1 VVAKSAITQ
10 SWGALKRYYDS
21 SMVLGSIP
29 VDEQIFAIDIGATN
43 IKFCHVDVEG
53 QLLEAVRRSSTP
65 YPCNPTR
72 LVEILSLRINK
83 SDVSY
88 VGVGFPGELAN
99 GLVTDPGNLARPGG
113 VTTDID
119 PQLDDAWRGFALE
132 ESLRASTGRDVRV
145 VNDATLAAL
154 GCCQGT
160 GTELVLALGTGFG
173 LALEVDGELQKVRD
187 VGAEIF
193 VNGKTYDEVLG
204 EQGRSQDE
212 VRWRSLLGKAV
223 AAFAHEFHATTVHLA
238 GGNARRLS
246 PNSLPEVTALLVVH
260 GNEAPLHGVAKLFYI

>member
-1 VVAKSAITQ
+1 MSTVTQEGSAI
-10 SWGALKRYYDS
+10 GDYYDAD
-21 SMVLGSIP
+21 MALGSVP
-29 VDEQIFAIDIGATN
+29 LDEQIFAIDIGATN

-53 QLLEAVRRSSTP
+53 QLLEAVRKSSTP
-65 YPCNPTR
+65 YPCIPAR
-72 LVEILSLRINK
+72 LVEILSRRIVK
-83 SDVSY
+83 SGASY
-88 VGVGFPGELAN
+88 VGVGFPGELSE

-113 VTTDID
+113 VSTAID
-119 PQLDDAWRGFALE
+119 PELDRTWRGFALQY
-132 ESLRASTGRDVRV
+132 SLRQNTGRDVRV

-173 LALEVDGELQKVRD
+173 LALEIDGQLQKVRD

-193 VNGKTYDEVLG
+193 VNGRTYDEELG
-204 EQGRSQDE
+204 EHSRSQNE
-212 VRWRSLLGKAV
+212 VRWGSLLDKAV
-223 AAFAHEFHATTVHLA
+223 AGFAREFKATTVHLV

-246 PNSLPEVTALLVVH
+246 PTSLRAVTVPLIIH

>member
-1 VVAKSAITQ
+1 
-10 SWGALKRYYDS
+10 
-21 SMVLGSIP
+21 MVLGSIP
-29 VDEQIFAIDIGATN
+29 IDEQILAVDIGATS

-53 QLLEAVRRSSTP
+53 QLLEAVRRSATP
-65 YPCNPTR
+65 YPCIPTR

-88 VGVGFPGELAN
+88 VGVGFPGELAD

-113 VTTDID
+113 VTTEVD
-119 PQLDDAWRGFALE
+119 PQLDRAWRGFALQ
-132 ESLRASTGRDVRV
+132 ESLRSSTGRDVRV

-154 GCCQGT
+154 GCCQGA

-173 LALEVDGELQKVRD
+173 LALEVDGQLQKVRD

-193 VNGKTYDEVLG
+193 VNAKTYDEVLG

-212 VRWRSLLGKAV
+212 KRWRSLLGKAV
-223 AAFAHEFHATTVHLA
+223 ASFAREFNATTVHLA
-238 GGNARRLS
+238 GGNARRLA
-246 PNSLPEVTALLVVH
+246 PNLLPEVTVPLIVH

>member
-1 VVAKSAITQ
+1 MR
-10 SWGALKRYYDS
+10 RYYDAH
-21 SMVLGSIP
+21 MVLDSVP
-29 VDEQIFAIDIGATN
+29 LDEQILAIDIGATN

-65 YPCNPTR
+65 YPCIPTR
-72 LVEILSLRINK
+72 LVEILSLRIVK
-83 SDVSY
+83 SSAPY
-88 VGVGFPGELAN
+88 VGVGFPGEFSG
-99 GLVTDPGNLARPGG
+99 GLVADPGNLARPGG

-119 PQLDDAWRGFALE
+119 PELDRAWRGFALQD
-132 ESLRASTGRDVRV
+132 SLRASTDRDVRV

-160 GTELVLALGTGFG
+160 GTELVLALGTGLG
-173 LALEVDGELQKVRD
+173 LALEIDGQLQKVRD

-193 VNGKTYDEVLG
+193 VNGHTYDEVLG
-204 EQGRSQDE
+204 EHSRSLDE
-212 VRWRSLLGKAV
+212 VRWRSLLDKAV
-223 AAFAHEFHATTVHLA
+223 AGFTREFNATKVHLV

-246 PNSLPEVTALLVVH
+246 PSSLRAVTVPLIVH